1 MRPKPKLAR
10 LRRRPL
16 RFTTVSMCSIA
27 ELLAEAI
34 KRIHSEDSVSSLF
47 EM

>member
-1 MRPKPKLAR
+1 MPTADKEQECSKLMM
-10 LRRRPL
+10 L
-16 RFTTVSMCSIA
+16 SIG
-27 ELLAEAI
+27 ELLAEAL

>member
-1 MRPKPKLAR
+1 MRIPDAKR
-10 LRRRPL
+10 LGL
-16 RFTTVSMCSIA
+16 SDATIG